1 MVTVYVDSMGVAFV
15 TFILIVEFPGRRM
28 VVFGSA
34 VIVMLVR
41 FVAFSFTIM
50 ASLFI
55 VMLNWNGS
63 VRFVLNIVMLNM
75 VAFLAVKFIGSM

>member
-1 MVTVYVDSMGVAFV
+1 VTVYVDSMSVAFV
-15 TFILIVEFPGRRM
+15 TFILIVEFPGLSM

-34 VIVMLVR
+34 FIVMLVR
-41 FVAFSFTIM
+41 FVAFSFTII

-55 VMLNWNGS
+55 VMLNRNGS

>member
-1 MVTVYVDSMGVAFV
+1 VTVYVDSTSVAFV
-15 TFILIVEFPGRRM
+15 TFIFIIVLPGVRM

-34 VIVMLVR
+34 FIVMLVR
-41 FVAFSFTIM
+41 FVAFSCTIM

-75 VAFLAVKFIGSM
+75 VAFLAVKFIGSV

>member
-1 MVTVYVDSMGVAFV
+1 MSVAFV
-15 TFILIVEFPGRRM
+15 TFILIIEFPGLRM

-34 VIVMLVR
+34 FTVMLVR

-55 VMLNWNGS
+55 VMLNLNGS

-75 VAFLAVKFIGSM
+75 VAFLAVKFIGSV